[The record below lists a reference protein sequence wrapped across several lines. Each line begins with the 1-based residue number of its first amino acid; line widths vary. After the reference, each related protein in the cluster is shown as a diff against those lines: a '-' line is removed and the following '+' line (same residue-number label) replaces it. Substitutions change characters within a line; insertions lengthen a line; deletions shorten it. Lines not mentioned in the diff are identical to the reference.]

1 MDIDYQYMDGNAAL
15 GAFASALGRDVS
27 DAVLSCARCITSATF
42 TEVCVCAPGAGH
54 GPPGDRQSGTAVN
67 TGRDQDRVRAAME
80 ALSQNGKA
88 AASRP
93 S

>member
-42 TEVCVCAPGAGH
+42 TEVCVYAPGRARPTRWSPEAA
-54 GPPGDRQSGTAVN
+54 PP
-67 TGRDQDRVRAAME
+67 
-80 ALSQNGKA
+80 
-88 AASRP
+88 
-93 S
+93 